1 METRQEMAQEPA
13 RGRTMAPDSSAR
25 PRFPKFRVGWLEV
38 AFVVFVLTA
47 LVLRLWELDGRT
59 MHYDE
64 AIHVHFSWKLF
75 KGEGYFHS
83 PWMHGPFQIELTA
96 LVFKLLG
103 DNDHTAR
110 LAYVIFGTA
119 LAGLPYYLRRH
130 IGGAG
135 ALLTGLMLALSPS
148 LLYFSRF
155 GRNDIIM
162 AFWAASIL
170 VLMWRYIASGKDRYL
185 VLTAVALALMFST
198 KETAY
203 LVVGLFGGIAFLLAL
218 PDLAPWVL
226 GRLPSRHLQPAA
238 RFFLLLITLTLPQWV
253 ATAGLFQGIFGLAL
267 TNPQGVADGIVG
279 APQWVEPFVP
289 LPLLE
294 FPVWLHA
301 LVGVLLLGFLGR
313 TVLPR
318 WIFAGRPVTSQPI
331 LEPATGG
338 SAWEGPQRVTVG
350 TATRSGRAEEM
361 VGVKHSDQGQ
371 VSRIGQSERA
381 KTEELLAEVAVPLSG
396 VAAIILVLFRPISVF
411 IGETALTWVDIVLA
425 GGLVACAVA
434 AWLALRLPWER
445 GGRLLLITPML
456 ALAYLAL
463 FTPLVDVASIVGT
476 VLPDG
481 ISVDASA
488 NSIPVNYL
496 VAGALLFGTLL
507 VSVYW
512 GLRWLGGIWLVCAGA
527 FYVIWVTLYTTFFT
541 NLAGIFSGSWLS
553 MGYWI
558 AQQEVARGNQPWYY
572 YFVGMG
578 VYELLPISFGVAAAV
593 YFLRRGDVFGIV
605 LVLWAG
611 LTFLAYTIASEKM
624 PWLLVNI
631 TLPFIFLTGKFL
643 GDLAAQISWRDI
655 LRGGRIALLVLPPGA
670 IAVLVLQVY
679 RYVQDAGT
687 SLGGPSPEAWALMG
701 VAGLLAV
708 SSAALVRHIRP
719 RTGLALAGLGIA
731 ALLLGFGTLG
741 AFRAAYTYD
750 DSNVEILAYAQGSAD
765 LPDTY
770 DDLETRVFSGGKG
783 EVRVDYD
790 MWYPFQWY
798 VRNAQEDRLLSFA
811 CFKSEGEDGW
821 NTSCKSADEDEDS
834 AALLLTL
841 PHIRP
846 NAESLERFE
855 SRGPFRDLIWFPES
869 YRRPNED
876 RANEG
881 FVWGLRALPN
891 SHQLGL
897 DFQYFGEVA
906 KSRESWADALAYL
919 FTRRLDDEWYKSE
932 YYSYLPKESGVQ

>member
-1 METRQEMAQEPA
+1 METRQEMAQEPVG
-13 RGRTMAPDSSAR
+13 GRTIAPAFSAR
-25 PRFPKFRVGWLEV
+25 PRVSRFRVGWLEA
-38 AFVVFVLTA
+38 AFVVLVLAA
-47 LVLRLWELDGRT
+47 LALRLWELDGRT

-75 KGEGYFHS
+75 KGEGYVHS

-119 LAGLPYYLRRH
+119 LAGLPYYLRHH

-162 AFWAASIL
+162 AFWAASIFI
-170 VLMWRYIASGKDRYL
+170 LMWRYIASGKDRCL
-185 VLTAVALALMFST
+185 VLAAAALALMFTT

-203 LVVGLFGGIAFLLAL
+203 LVVALFSGIAFLIAL

-226 GRLPSRHLQPAA
+226 GRLPSRHLQSAA
-238 RFFLLLITLTLPQWV
+238 RFFLLLVTLTMPQWA
-253 ATAGLFQGIFGLAL
+253 ATAGLFQGIFGLSL
-267 TNPQGVADGIVG
+267 TNPQGVEDGIVG
-279 APQWVEPFVP
+279 APQWAEPFVP
-289 LPLLE
+289 LPVLE
-294 FPVWLHA
+294 FPSWLHVLA
-301 LVGVLLLGFLGR
+301 GILLLAFLVR
-313 TVLPR
+313 
-318 WIFAGRPVTSQPI
+318 AGIRHGALTPSPVPEC
-331 LEPATGG
+331 LREPVAVAT
-338 SAWEGPQRVTVG
+338 AWEGRQRLKVGATPTPAG
-350 TATRSGRAEEM
+350 TAND
-361 VGVKHSDQGQ
+361 GVMITDG
-371 VSRIGQSERA
+371 ERQLRLRRVF
-381 KTEELLAEVAVPLSG
+381 ESPHFDSLLPGVFVPLAG
-396 VAAIILVLFRPISVF
+396 IAATYLVLFRPINDS
-411 IGETALTWVDIVLA
+411 GEATGMVVLDFVLA
-425 GGLVACAVA
+425 GELIVA
-434 AWLALRLPWER
+434 AVTVLCFLRIPWDR
-445 GGRLLLITPML
+445 GGRLLLLPPMV

-463 FTPLVDVASIVGT
+463 FTPLVDIASVVGT

-488 NSIPVNYL
+488 NSIPANYL

-512 GLRWLGGIWLVCAGA
+512 GLRWLGGIWLVCAGV
-527 FYVIWVTLYTTFFT
+527 FYVIWVTLYTTFFA
-541 NLAGIFSGSWLS
+541 NLAGIFSGSWLG

-578 VYELLPISFGVAAAV
+578 VYELLPISLGVAAAV
-593 YFLRRGDVFGIV
+593 HFLRKGDVLGIV
-605 LVLWAG
+605 LALWAG

-643 GDLAAQISWRDI
+643 DALAARISWRDI
-655 LRGGRIALLVLPPGA
+655 LRGGRIALLVLPPAA
-670 IAVLVLQVY
+670 IVLLVHQVY
-679 RYVQDAGT
+679 GYVQDVST
-687 SLGGPSPEAWALMG
+687 SPGGPSPEEWALLG
-701 VAGLLAV
+701 VAGLLAA
-708 SSAALVRHIRP
+708 SSAVLVRYTRP

-731 ALLLGFGTLG
+731 ALLLGIGTLG
-741 AFRAAYTYD
+741 ALRAAYTYD
-750 DSNVEILAYAQGSAD
+750 DSNVEMLAYAQGSAG

-770 DDLETRVFSGGKG
+770 DDLEDRVFSSGEG

-798 VRNAQEDRLLSFA
+798 VRKVQEDGLLSFA

-821 NTSCKSADEDEDS
+821 NTNCKPADEDEDS

-855 SRGPFRDLIWFPES
+855 SHGPFRDLIWFPES

-897 DFQYFGEVA
+897 DFQYFEEVA

>member
-1 METRQEMAQEPA
+1 METGRETAQSPA
-13 RGRTMAPDSSAR
+13 GEGAIAPPFSAR
-25 PRFPKFRVGWLEV
+25 PRIPGFRAGWLEV
-38 AFVVFVLTA
+38 AFVVLVLAA

-75 KGEGYFHS
+75 KGEGYVHS

-119 LAGLPYYLRRH
+119 LAGLPYCLRRH
-130 IGGAG
+130 VGGAG

-162 AFWAASIL
+162 AFWAASIFI
-170 VLMWRYIASGKDRYL
+170 LMWRYIASGKDRYL
-185 VLTAVALALMFST
+185 VLTAAVLALMFTT

-203 LVVGLFGGIAFLLAL
+203 LVVALFGGIAFLLAL
-218 PDLAPWVL
+218 PDLAPWAL
-226 GRLPSRHLQPAA
+226 GRLPSHHLQPAA
-238 RFFLLLITLTLPQWV
+238 RFFLLLVTLTLPQWA
-253 ATAGLFQGIFGLAL
+253 ATAGLFQGIFGLSL
-267 TNPQGVADGIVG
+267 TNPQGVENGIVG
-279 APQWVEPFVP
+279 APQWAGPFVP
-289 LPLLE
+289 IPLLE
-294 FPVWLHA
+294 FPVWLHV
-301 LVGVLLLGFLGR
+301 LVGMLLLGFLGR
-313 TVLPR
+313 AVLRRRIP
-318 WIFAGRPVTSQPI
+318 AGRPVTPRQNP
-331 LEPATGG
+331 EPATGG
-338 SAWEGPQRVTVG
+338 AAWEGRRRITIG
-350 TATRSGRAEEM
+350 TDAQSGVAAEGAGVKPGAYNQVSPLQAGRAE
-361 VGVKHSDQGQ
+361 
-371 VSRIGQSERA
+371 
-381 KTEELLAEVAVPLSG
+381 TEEPLAGVAVPASG
-396 VAAIILVLFRPISVF
+396 IAAIILVLSRPIS
-411 IGETALTWVDIVLA
+411 GATGQAVLA
-425 GGLVACAVA
+425 WADFALAVGLVACAVA
-434 AWLALRLPWER
+434 AWSALRLPWRR
-445 GGRLLLITPML
+445 GGRLLLIPPML
-456 ALAYLAL
+456 TLVYLVL
-463 FTPLVDVASIVGT
+463 FTPLVDVAEVVRT

-481 ISVDASA
+481 INVDASA

-496 VAGALLFGTLL
+496 VAGGILFGALL

-512 GLRWLGGIWLVCAGA
+512 GLRWLGGIWLVCAGV
-527 FYVIWVTLYTTFFT
+527 FYVIWATLYTTFFA
-541 NLAGIFSGSWLS
+541 NLAGIFSGSWLG

-578 VYELLPISFGVAAAV
+578 VYELLPISFGVAAAAH
-593 YFLRRGDVFGIV
+593 FLRKGDVLGIA
-605 LVLWAG
+605 LALWAG
-611 LTFLAYTIASEKM
+611 LTILAYTIASEKM

-643 GDLAAQISWRDI
+643 GDLAAHVSWRDI
-655 LRGGRIALLVLPPGA
+655 LRGGRIALLVLPPAA
-670 IAVLVLQVY
+670 IAVLVYQVY
-679 RYVQDAGT
+679 GYVQDAGT
-687 SLGGPSPEAWALMG
+687 SPGGPSPEAWALLG

-708 SSAALVRHIRP
+708 SSAALVRHTRP
-719 RTGLALAGLGIA
+719 RTGLALAGLGVA
-731 ALLLGFGTLG
+731 ALLLGFGALG
-741 AFRAAYTYD
+741 ALRAAYTYD
-750 DSNVEILAYAQGSAD
+750 DSNVEMLAYAQGSAD

-770 DDLETRVFSGGKG
+770 DDLQDRVFSSSEG

-798 VRNAQEDRLLSFA
+798 VRNAQEDGLLSFG
-811 CFKSEGEDGW
+811 CFKNEGEDGW
-821 NTSCKSADEDEDS
+821 NTSCKPADEDEDS

-855 SRGPFRDLIWFPES
+855 SHGPFRDLIWFPES

-897 DFQYFGEVA
+897 DFRYFEEVA
-906 KSRESWADALAYL
+906 KSRESWADGLAYL

-932 YYSYLPKESGVQ
+932 YYSYLPRESGGQ